1 MDRIDLIHEP
11 RPTSAQER
19 RTSRH
24 RIGATAAFALMVAIA
39 LVTTALLVS
48 AAGRASQAVAAHPA
62 AAPGLRA
69 DQAGLTR
76 GGGWVFYTP
85 LY

>member
-11 RPTSAQER
+11 RPTSAQDR
-19 RTSRH
+19 RTGRH
-24 RIGATAAFALMVAIA
+24 RIGAMAAFALMIATA

-48 AAGRASQAVAAHPA
+48 AAGRGGQAVAAHPA
-62 AAPGLRA
+62 APPMLA
-69 DQAGLTR
+69 DQAGLAR

>member
-11 RPTSAQER
+11 RPTLAQDR

-24 RIGATAAFALMVAIA
+24 RIGAMAAFALMVATA

-48 AAGRASQAVAAHPA
+48 NAGRTGHAIAAHS
-62 AAPGLRA
+62 AAPPPLLA
-69 DQAGLTR
+69 DQAGLAR
-76 GGGWVFYTP
+76 GGGWQFYTP